1 MADEPE
7 NLVLIQLR
15 EIRSDLQDVKA
26 KQTEHDR
33 RFDRIDK
40 RFSDMD
46 LLIDHA
52 LGLGMANKV
61 KAREIDARQEES
73 EARQRRMD
81 ERMVEIERRL
91 GKVEEKTDG

>member
-26 KQTEHDR
+26 KQSEHDR
-33 RFDRIDK
+33 RFDQIDK
-40 RFSDMD
+40 RFNDMD

-61 KAREIDARQEES
+61 KVRELDARQQES

-81 ERMVEIERRL
+81 DLMAQIERRL